1 MRERQA
7 ELEALDVRVAVVTF
21 DKPFLCRAYI
31 EETGIEWPLL
41 IDETRGLYEAYGML
55 RAKFLDVWGPAS
67 WLAYLRE
74 LRKGQRLR
82 RAGADVMQ
90 RGGDVLIDPGGKV
103 RLHHVGQGPAN
114 RPDVDALLQ
123 AIRKSQSGRNG
134 GSSS

>member
-7 ELEALDVRVAVVTF
+7 DLEALDVRVAVVTF

-31 EETGIEWPLL
+31 EETGLEWPMI

-55 RAKFLDVWGPAS
+55 RASFMDVWGPAS

-74 LRKGQRLR
+74 LRKGQGLK

-90 RGGDVLIDPGGKV
+90 RGGDVLIDPGGV
-103 RLHHVGQGPAN
+103 IRLHHVGKGPAD

-123 AIRKSQSGRNG
+123 AIRIE
-134 GSSS
+134 GSFD